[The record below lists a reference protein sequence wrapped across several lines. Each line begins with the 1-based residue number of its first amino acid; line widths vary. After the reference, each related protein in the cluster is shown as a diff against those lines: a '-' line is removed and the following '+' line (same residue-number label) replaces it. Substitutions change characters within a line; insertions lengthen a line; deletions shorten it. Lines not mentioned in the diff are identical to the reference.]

1 MKLRRAFTLIELLVV
16 IAIIAILAAILFP
29 VFAQAKLAA
38 KASASLS
45 NTKQIA
51 LGIIMYSNDYDD
63 MWPMSMAF
71 NESNAAY
78 YVGSHGI
85 SPWSYTIFPYIKTAA
100 IYMDPVA
107 GNNDNGYTGGD
118 LSVWEAYNSEYGYNW
133 TLLNGGFDNVLP
145 GQFGIGSTESTSISR
160 PSDMVMVT
168 TTTLHTD
175 QNYAD
180 YFYDFQFSTNP
191 YEETYGSVLGV
202 VEGPYCDYQT
212 TGCNDLSSYWGISN
226 GWGNLGPGNS
236 SPTQNPQLYIEGAAT
251 SGNAMRDNGLVVT
264 SFTDGHSKALTIGA
278 LSVGT
283 NWNPTF
289 TKSQV
294 QLTNKDTYR
303 WWQY

>member
-45 NTKQIA
+45 NTKQIS

-63 MWPMSMAF
+63 MWPLSMAW

-78 YVGSHGI
+78 VIGSHGL

-107 GNNDNGYTGGD
+107 GNNNNGYTGGD

-133 TLLNGGFDNVLP
+133 TLLNGGFDNAAA
-145 GQFGIGSTESTSISR
+145 GFGIGSTSATSISR
-160 PSDMVMVT
+160 PSDMVMLT

-175 QNYAD
+175 QNYQD
-180 YFYDFQFSTNP
+180 YFYNFG
-191 YEETYGSVLGV
+191 YTYGSVLGV
-202 VEGPYCDYQT
+202 VEGPYCDYTT
-212 TGCNDLSSYWGISN
+212 TGCNDLSSYWGVSN
-226 GWGNLGPGNS
+226 GWANLGPGNS
-236 SPTQNPQLYIEGAAT
+236 SPTQNPQLYTEGAAT
-251 SGNAMRDNGLVVT
+251 SGVAMRDNGLVVT
-264 SFTDGHSKALTIGA
+264 AFTDGHSKALSIGA
-278 LSVGT
+278 LAVGT
-283 NWNPTF
+283 NWNPYS

-294 QLTNKDTYR
+294 QLTDKNTYR